1 MKSKVIEMYQYNI
14 KPIDNVLD
22 VLFGWSFILA
32 VTIGNPICVCIASMK
47 IKSDFW
53 LNAYMLLDVIILFSF
68 IILYGV
74 FSLRENY
81 RKTHRVWT
89 DAEFK
94 AALAKELGIKIDKN
108 KTYKITRS

>member
-1 MKSKVIEMYQYNI
+1 MKSKVINMYQYNI

-22 VLFGWSFILA
+22 NLFAWSFILMF
-32 VTIGNPICVCIASMK
+32 TIGNPICVCIASMK

-53 LNAYMLLDVIILFSF
+53 LDAYMLVDIILIFSF

-74 FSLRENY
+74 CTLREKY

-89 DAEFK
+89 DAELK
-94 AALAKELGIKIDKN
+94 TALAKELGIKIDKN